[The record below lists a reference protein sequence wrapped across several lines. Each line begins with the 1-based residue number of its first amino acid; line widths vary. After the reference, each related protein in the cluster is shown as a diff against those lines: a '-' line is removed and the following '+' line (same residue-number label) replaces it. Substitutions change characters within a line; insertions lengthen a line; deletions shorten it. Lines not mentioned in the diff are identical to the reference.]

1 MIDILSI
8 GYIIRRGND
17 WWCGAKDICLSSCG
31 WIMVSSTDQEEV
43 DAVLKNVSNLI
54 FAGEH
59 LLGLHTWGERH
70 RREGS
75 ILARVCSNEREK
87 DSGLNLVQKRL
98 LSERALEIL
107 INMWIFT
114 IKMLHICLCCR
125 AVHKHLCIRM
135 LYIVNCSDL

>member
-59 LLGLHTWGERH
+59 LLGLHTWGEGH
-70 RREGS
+70 RRKGS
-75 ILARVCSNEREK
+75 ILARVCSDEREK
-87 DSGLNLVQKRL
+87 DSGLNLVQKRF

-107 INMWIFT
+107 IFFSSKGGMYFIQCDIVQLEFNGIINMF
-114 IKMLHICLCCR
+114 L
-125 AVHKHLCIRM
+125 
-135 LYIVNCSDL
+135 